1 MIENVL
7 TMFFFVPL
15 TIGVVT
21 FLGVTVWERHQ
32 QFVTSHAQA
41 KASNSCRRRQ
51 ERSMLQRWPGGWLA
65 SRLEKK

>member
-41 KASNSCRRRQ
+41 KASNSFRRRQ
-51 ERSMLQRWPGGWLA
+51 ERNI
-65 SRLEKK
+65 

>member
-21 FLGVTVWERHQ
+21 FLGVNVWERHQ
-32 QFVTSHAQA
+32 QFVTRHAEA
-41 KASNSCRRRQ
+41 KAASSFGRRQ
-51 ERSMLQRWPGGWLA
+51 ERNI
-65 SRLEKK
+65 